1 MTVIMRKMNKM
12 TIGTIMMFMI
22 AVAAFPALTFF
33 SSPPPSFFIQSSYA
47 QQLQGEGEQV
57 ESDGD
62 LTATLNGDSFSR
74 GDTITVS
81 GTVGE
86 RDIDSFVVIEIID
99 PESETVESAYPDVT
113 ADNTWTQ
120 SFTPGGE
127 ETNIYSEP
135 WTESGNYRMTVSYSV
150 PGEGFEREEV
160 EFVFEY
166 DASPGAGEEGVGGG
180 SGSSSIFHSSNADG
194 FRVQVPAGW
203 IIDDTDNTS
212 LEAQRIEE
220 AAGRYAL
227 LAELCP
233 QSGAV
238 PRIGGTYICSESE
251 DAPRVS
257 IFRFSNLTSR
267 SEFASV
273 VGQGQDITISDV
285 TAFWIQINTEDPSIT
300 GYEVLENEERSV
312 DIVDSLTN
320 QTTGT
325 TAPAQWVRLQVG
337 EETEG
342 LFRTVQVTYSALIVL
357 SPDGDTGYFVIPT
370 GRYSLDDRLPPET
383 EQILDSFELLST
395 ATAGTLGTTATSP
408 PTPQQPEQQPPP
420 SPPQQTPEL
429 VL

>member
-1 MTVIMRKMNKM
+1 
-12 TIGTIMMFMI
+12 MFTI
-22 AVAAFPALTFF
+22 AVAAFSALTFF
-33 SSPPPSFFIQSSYA
+33 SSPAPSFFIQSSYA
-47 QQLQGEGEQV
+47 QLGSTEQLQEGEEEQV

-86 RDIDSFVVIEIID
+86 RDIDSYVVIEIID
-99 PESETVESAYPDVT
+99 PESERVEYAFPDVT

-127 ETNIYSEP
+127 ETNIYSNP

-150 PGEGFEREEV
+150 PGEDFEREEV

-166 DASPGAGEEGVGGG
+166 DASPGAGEEGG
-180 SGSSSIFHSSNADG
+180 SVFYKSNAGG

-203 IIDDTDNTS
+203 IIEEDTDNTS
-212 LEAQRIEE
+212 
-220 AAGRYAL
+220 AL
-227 LAELCP
+227 LADLCP
-233 QSGAV
+233 QSGAI
-238 PRIGGTYICSESE
+238 PRIGATYICSESE

-257 IFRFSNLTSR
+257 VYRVSDLTLR
-267 SEFASV
+267 PEFASV
-273 VGQGQDITISDV
+273 VGQGQDITISDL

-342 LFRTVQVTYSALIVL
+342 LFRTLQVTYSALTVL

-370 GRYSLDDRLPPET
+370 GRYSPDDGFPPDI

-408 PTPQQPEQQPPP
+408 PTTNTTASAP
-420 SPPQQTPEL
+420 
-429 VL
+429 